1 MKPETRTNRPILI
14 GRCPFIFLSP
24 VSLFDLDRWSTDQQS
39 STSLTSP
46 SRDQI
51 RPFIL
56 SSTAMSSSS
65 SSDHTPRRRTFNL
78 RLSLSLLFF
87 HGRTPTPFAHHAANA
102 FHSER
107 LPPRTP
113 PVRPRPCARVLLCPY
128 GLARKVRPYGN
139 AGKERCSP
147 GSGATGGAA

>member
-46 SRDQI
+46 SRNQI

-56 SSTAMSSSS
+56 SSTAMSAPST
-65 SSDHTPRRRTFNL
+65 SD
-78 RLSLSLLFF
+78 SLSLLFF
-87 HGRTPTPFAHHAANA
+87 HGRTPTPSAHRAANA

-113 PVRPRPCARVLLCPY
+113 PVRPRPYARVLLCPY